1 MKVGIT
7 GGIGSGKTF
16 VCNKLREWGYPI
28 YDCDTEAKRLMVE
41 DPVLVQSIKSL
52 IGTDA
57 YQGGKLN
64 KSIVAEY
71 LFSSTGHVA
80 RLNAIIH
87 PVVRQD
93 FLMWAERQTA
103 GLIFME
109 SAILLEAKFNDVVD
123 AIVCISAPLSV
134 RLQRV
139 MQREGCS
146 VQAVRQ
152 RISKQLPDD
161 KVKLQSDYV
170 IFNDG
175 QHDLN
180 CQLHQLIE
188 TLNSKH

>member
-64 KSIVAEY
+64 KCIVAEY
-71 LFSSTGHVA
+71 LFSSTEHVA

-161 KVKLQSDYV
+161 KVKRQSDYV